1 MAQPSGADRRRF
13 FRLRYPE
20 GSTARITIGSRTFE
34 LTEVS
39 ERGVRFV
46 LGPFRGFKIGQ
57 KVEAIVET
65 RSGPRIPV
73 VGTLLRYDEK
83 CDEVI
88 VHLILK
94 GIPAPVM
101 FDEQRYVIQNQRR
114 HIRVYYPPGKGARLV
129 ADKHSYEVMDLTEAG
144 IRFKVHYAGEI
155 PIGHPFAAKV
165 EMLIGYKLEVKG
177 VIIRYDQ
184 GGKEAVMQLTLQP
197 LPAIAV
203 RDEQGYV
210 LRKYPNYTQPAATAV
225 R

>member
-1 MAQPSGADRRRF
+1 MAQPSGDDRRRF

-20 GSTARITIGSRTFE
+20 GSTARIIIGSRTFE

-57 KVEAIVET
+57 KLEAIVET
-65 RSGPRIPV
+65 RSGPRVPV

-88 VHLILK
+88 VHLILQ
-94 GIPAPVM
+94 GIPAPIM
-101 FDEQRYVIQNQRR
+101 FEEQRYVIQNQRR
-114 HIRVYYPPGKGARLV
+114 HLRVFYPPGKGARLV
-129 ADKHSYEVMDLTEAG
+129 VEKHAFEVMDVAEGGL
-144 IRFKVHYAGEI
+144 RFKVRHAGEV
-155 PIGHPFAAKV
+155 PVGRPFAAIV
-165 EMLIGYKLEVKG
+165 EMHIGYKLDVKG
-177 VIIRYDQ
+177 VVIRYDQ

-197 LPAIAV
+197 LPAIAI

-210 LRKYPNYTQPAATAV
+210 LRKFPDFKQPA
-225 R
+225 